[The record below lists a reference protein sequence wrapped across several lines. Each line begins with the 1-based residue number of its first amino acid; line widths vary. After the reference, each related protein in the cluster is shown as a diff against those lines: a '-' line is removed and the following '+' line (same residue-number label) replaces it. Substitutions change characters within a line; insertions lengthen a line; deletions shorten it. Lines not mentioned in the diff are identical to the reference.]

1 MILLDSAP
9 KHNFEA
15 KTRRVGHSM
24 TARDRRLAFAI
35 AISTAIV
42 LSIAAGAILLRHRPS
57 VEIRVTDVGM
67 ISDAPQNG
75 MTEIRLQLILQNV
88 GSSQAH
94 FTLLTLFAYDPAK
107 GTLFGTFAHSEVRLE
122 PGGTRTFSETT
133 FVTGHWSEVA
143 FTVKVFPNGA
153 PSWARSLDPNETL
166 TWTA

>member
-1 MILLDSAP
+1 M
-9 KHNFEA
+9 
-15 KTRRVGHSM
+15 TVRV
-24 TARDRRLAFAI
+24 RRLAFVI

-42 LSIAAGAILLRHRPS
+42 VSIAAGAILLRHRPS

-67 ISDAPQNG
+67 IPDAPQNG
-75 MTEIRLQLILQNV
+75 MTEVRLHLILQNV

-94 FTLLTLFAYDPAK
+94 FTLLTLFAYDPTK

-122 PGGTRTFSETT
+122 PGETRTLSETT

-143 FTVKVFPNGA
+143 FTVKVFPSGA